1 MKKGLSGPSGLR
13 YRFAM
18 LVRLTKA
25 LAVLAALAATL
36 LLWST
41 PAHAGSWK
49 LRSNDVQEV
58 SGAWHLYVSI
68 ELSQAPAIAHVP
80 MKFHFTK
87 QVVYERALVDN
98 SKDPV
103 VNKVPLVNQMPQVE
117 SLDVD
122 FADGTGKIF
131 KGTRFD
137 FGLTRTRGFEAG
149 EYKMQLRTADGV
161 DVGTSQNLILR
172 GDNPVVDR
180 RSLTFNAKEPHIKKV
195 DTGIDGGAQ
204 TAKNDVEA
212 NVQTNEVTPVGSASP
227 FIAKDAFQKTPEEE
241 IKEKPGGCGCVVTG
255 FDPIEGVSLVP
266 PALGLLFLLRRRRA
280 A

>member
-1 MKKGLSGPSGLR
+1 
-13 YRFAM
+13 M
-18 LVRLTKA
+18 LVRFIKVF
-25 LAVLAALAATL
+25 AVLGAMLGTL
-36 LLWST
+36 LFWST

-49 LRSNDVQEV
+49 LRSNDVAEV

-68 ELSQAPAIAHVP
+68 ELSHAPPIAHVP

-87 QVVYERALVDN
+87 LVVYERALVDN

-103 VNKVPLVNQMPQVE
+103 LNKVPLVNQMPQVE

-149 EYKMQLRTADGV
+149 EYKMQLRSSDGSDLGV
-161 DVGTSQNLILR
+161 AQHLTLR
-172 GDNPVVDR
+172 GDNPIVDR
-180 RSLTFNAKEPHIKKV
+180 RSITFNAKEPRIKKV
-195 DTGIDGGAQ
+195 DTGIDGGAAG
-204 TAKNDVEA
+204 AKNEVEA
-212 NVQTNEVTPVGSASP
+212 NVQTTDVAPVGSAAP

-241 IKEKPGGCGCVVTG
+241 IKENPKGCGCAVTG
-255 FDPIEGVSLVP
+255 FDPRSAVGFVP
-266 PALGLLFLLRRRRA
+266 PLVGLLLLLRRRRA

>member
-1 MKKGLSGPSGLR
+1 MI
-13 YRFAM
+13 
-18 LVRLTKA
+18 VRLTKA

-36 LLWST
+36 LFWST

-68 ELSQAPAIAHVP
+68 ELSSAPAIAHVP

-87 QVVYERALVDN
+87 LVVYERALVDN

-103 VNKVPLVNQMPQVE
+103 VNKVPLTNQMPQVE

-149 EYKMQLRTADGV
+149 EYKMQLKTADGV
-161 DVGTSQNLILR
+161 DVGTAQNLTLK

-195 DTGIDGGAQ
+195 DTGVDGGQ

-212 NVQTNEVTPVGSASP
+212 NVQTNEVTPVGSAAP
-227 FIAKDAFQKTPEEE
+227 FISKEAFDKTPEEE
-241 IKEKPGGCGCVVTG
+241 IKEKPGGCGCMASG
-255 FDPIEGVSLVP
+255 LDPLAGAPIAAPLL
-266 PALGLLFLLRRRRA
+266 ATLFLLRRRRRGA
-280 A
+280 